1 MGARGATV
9 GLGIHGE
16 QGIAVTHR
24 WWRRREDGGAGRGAA
39 VARRRGD
46 GWWRLDVQHGEDVA
60 TAVAA
65 SSKTVE
71 ARAMS
76 HCDEEET
83 ARWPAEGRGH
93 SAAAPPWCTGRCS
106 EDDDV
111 ERALGV
117 RSHLC
122 GGSAAMKARRRW
134 WRRRGCSG
142 SRWRHRSA
150 SARLRDDPSSEQGGS
165 AATATS
171 CTCRQGVASA
181 RTAPRVFCRGALAA
195 VWRKGEGEAAGMALI
210 ALGLGFA
217 EAGACYGRR

>member
-1 MGARGATV
+1 MGARGATM

-76 HCDEEET
+76 HCDKEET
-83 ARWPAEGRGH
+83 MRWPAGGRGR

-117 RSHLC
+117 RSRLH
-122 GGSAAMKARRRW
+122 GGSAAMKAWRRW
-134 WRRRGCSG
+134 WRRRGCF
-142 SRWRHRSA
+142 
-150 SARLRDDPSSEQGGS
+150 GS
-165 AATATS
+165 ATA
-171 CTCRQGVASA
+171 RGGGVAVQA
-181 RTAPRVFCRGALAA
+181 RGSETTRARRKVVPRRRRRRAPAA
-195 VWRKGEGEAAGMALI
+195 RARRRPERLLGSLPRRAGGYVEEG
-210 ALGLGFA
+210 
-217 EAGACYGRR
+217 